1 LLGKALLDKVTEGI
15 EVEILRICPKDDN
28 SVLLSS
34 LLDSQLRFDLRSAHG
49 SPLLEALP
57 AKNRAPL
64 RWPERNCSF
73 FAALRTV
80 GSCLRAHLAP
90 ASAPF
95 SPLCLTAF
103 TSLGFVLKALVGEE
117 HLLAG
122 RENELRTTF
131 GTLQD
136 LIVIFHEPL
145 SP

>member
-1 LLGKALLDKVTEGI
+1 VTERI
-15 EVEILRICPKDDN
+15 EVEILRKYPKDD
-28 SVLLSS
+28 SSLFFSS
-34 LLDSQLRFDLRSAHG
+34 LLDSQLRLELGGAHG

-64 RWPERNCSF
+64 RRPERNRSF
-73 FAALRTV
+73 LAALGTV
-80 GSCLRAHLAP
+80 GSRLGAHLAP
-90 ASAPF
+90 ASTPF
-95 SPLCLTAF
+95 SALCFTAF
-103 TSLGFVLKALVGEE
+103 TSLGFVLKSFVGEK
-117 HLLAG
+117 HLFAG

>member
-1 LLGKALLDKVTEGI
+1 MWEANEKEKARQMQTSVPLEFGG
-15 EVEILRICPKDDN
+15 PAN
-28 SVLLSS
+28 SANALS
-34 LLDSQLRFDLRSAHG
+34 LLRGTHG

-57 AKNRAPL
+57 TKNGAPL
-64 RWPERNCSF
+64 RWPEGNRSF
-73 FAALRTV
+73 LAALRTV
-80 GSCLRAHLAP
+80 GSGLGTHLAP

-95 SPLCLTAF
+95 CALCLTAF
-103 TSLGFVLKALVGEE
+103 TSFGFVFKSFVGEE
-117 HLLAG
+117 HLFTG